1 MIACTGIAVTA
12 HILKKSN
19 IIIEVALFIISTL
32 KSWGVGNINLNYS

>member
-1 MIACTGIAVTA
+1 MIACIGIAVTA
-12 HILKKSN
+12 HIKKSN